1 MQEIQAHHYGTSEG
15 ASGKQVD
22 RSELKYIFYKN
33 ETTFTFEKYVTK
45 IKGIFN
51 FPLYKEQMVD
61 HLLDQIMS
69 PNTEL
74 NTEVNICRSSH
85 LSKI

>member
-1 MQEIQAHHYGTSEG
+1 MQELQAYNDGTSEV
-15 ASGKQVD
+15 ARRKQVD
-22 RSELKYIFYKN
+22 RAELEKIFYKN

-45 IKGIFN
+45 LKGDLN
-51 FPLYKEQMVD
+51 VLEKYDVPLYEDQMVD

-74 NTEVNICRSSH
+74 KT
-85 LSKI
+85 